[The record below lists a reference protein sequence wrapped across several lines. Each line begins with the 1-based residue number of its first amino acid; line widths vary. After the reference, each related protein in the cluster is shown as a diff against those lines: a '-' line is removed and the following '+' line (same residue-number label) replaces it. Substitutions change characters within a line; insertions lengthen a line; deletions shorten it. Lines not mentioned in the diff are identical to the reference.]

1 LTNRQIDRYSR
12 QLIVDKFGGLAQ
24 ERLLA
29 SRVLLLANSP
39 DLETVLA
46 YLVGAGV
53 GRIDLHA
60 GPHDSALN
68 SIVARMHDL
77 NSDSIVALEP
87 DLAVADEMRGERHSH
102 QQAGQEADFRALG
115 VSPHFDLAL
124 MIVDDSASLNRARAL
139 FDRMH
144 EVARYS
150 ATVFARLDL
159 PARIAVLPEHSPCP
173 RCANV
178 GELLA
183 PVRARAENTGF
194 VATLAA
200 LEAVKLLS
208 GFHAPPKPVLI
219 EFNGYESSVR
229 PIDSAA
235 SPGCACGT
243 IRAPEESV

>member
-1 LTNRQIDRYSR
+1 VALTNRQIDRYSR

-29 SRVLLLANSP
+29 SRVLLVANRP
-39 DLETVLA
+39 YLEMVLA

-60 GPHDSALN
+60 GTRDTALD

-77 NSDSIVALEP
+77 NSDSVVALRADPEAADEVAGEGHQRAAQKADSRTLGGVDPNP
-87 DLAVADEMRGERHSH
+87 DLALV
-102 QQAGQEADFRALG
+102 
-115 VSPHFDLAL
+115 
-124 MIVDDSASLNRARAL
+124 IVGDSGSLDRARAL
-139 FDRMH
+139 FDRFH
-144 EVARYS
+144 EGARCFV
-150 ATVFARLDL
+150 TVFARLDL
-159 PARIAVLPEHSPCP
+159 PPRIGVLPRHPPCP
-173 RCANV
+173 RCANA

-208 GFHAPPKPVLI
+208 GYHAAVKPVLI
-219 EFNGYESSVR
+219 EFNGYETSAQV
-229 PIDSAA
+229 IDSAA
-235 SPGCACGT
+235 SVTCGCALLQ
-243 IRAPEESV
+243 APEES